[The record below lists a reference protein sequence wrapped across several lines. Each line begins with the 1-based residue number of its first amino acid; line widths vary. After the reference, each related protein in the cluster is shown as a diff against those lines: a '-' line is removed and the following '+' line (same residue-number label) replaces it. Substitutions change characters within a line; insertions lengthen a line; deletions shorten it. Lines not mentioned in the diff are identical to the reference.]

1 MDRYAA
7 RMITPRIL
15 WGALLASTGIYL
27 VILQTLELAPGE
39 PDPMMLPALAIAG
52 AFSAITSIAWPAYAQ
67 RQAAASAT
75 FEIEEVPDPNA
86 QGMFRDQVP
95 TLRRF
100 ADPDAVVSKG
110 MALFFTPYILAMAL
124 AESVAIY
131 GFVLGFLGFDLVTII
146 PFWVV
151 AWALMLVRFPR
162 WSDVIAPLEKA
173 HDTSFVPPDHRG

>member
-1 MDRYAA
+1 MSRYAN

-15 WGALLASTGIYL
+15 WGALLFSTLVYL
-27 VILQTLELAPGE
+27 VILQVIELPEAE
-39 PDPMMLPALAIAG
+39 TDPTMLTVLAVAG
-52 AFSAITSIAWPAYAQ
+52 LSSAIISVVWPAFLQ
-67 RQAAASAT
+67 RQLAAASKL
-75 FEIEEVPDPNA
+75 EVEEVPDPDA
-86 QGMFRDQVP
+86 QAMFRDQIP

-110 MALFFTPYILAMAL
+110 AAIFFTPFILGMAL

-146 PFWVV
+146 PFWVT

-162 WSDVIAPLEKA
+162 WSDVLGPLEKA
-173 HDTSFVPPDHRG
+173 HDATFEPPA